1 MIARENEKQST
12 SRAPTRL
19 DRWLGVG
26 LGFSGLLLL
35 LGWLLPVMTVETFY
49 VFDDR
54 VTIAGALFTLLQ
66 EGERLLFGIVFL
78 FTVIFPVAKL
88 TLAYLAWHQLNRQR
102 GSLGDTVGW
111 IEQLGKWS
119 MLDVFVVA
127 LLVVVLKLS
136 ILSDVTV
143 EIGLF
148 IFAAAVVCSMLT
160 VRRIVQLGREASTP

>member
-66 EGERLLFGIVFL
+66 EGERLLFGIVFIGN
-78 FTVIFPVAKL
+78 FCNFKSQNSKRAITKL
-88 TLAYLAWHQLNRQR
+88 A
-102 GSLGDTVGW
+102 
-111 IEQLGKWS
+111 
-119 MLDVFVVA
+119 
-127 LLVVVLKLS
+127 
-136 ILSDVTV
+136 
-143 EIGLF
+143 
-148 IFAAAVVCSMLT
+148 
-160 VRRIVQLGREASTP
+160 